1 MITNILCAGHLVIYI
16 ASTSMR
22 TVLYKYL
29 KKKPLGLQSA
39 LDHLILD
46 MVKNQMFNYTLFIL
60 FLFCGLVHGEL
71 PYLPSQIF
79 IWILIQSGV
88 YLLGLYQ
95 FFLIVKGIIIFRGV
109 WIENLEGLNDD
120 KLAMISRIF
129 ASIYTLLRAVGDYF
143 LTTPRNGPMI
153 TFLTGTEY
161 ETWVRTYEL
170 WFIKSKF
177 TYLSQILSSD
187 SSNCKTLNL
196 LSFFRA
202 FRSGPLHLLAILI
215 LLVSNFALL
224 IKTSRLQRLQ
234 PPIMDQEHHHRK
246 SFCLMSGVA
255 FSFVLVIAG
264 MIVLVSGE
272 KFGLFLLF
280 SLIQSIVNHSFTFY
294 YFLTLP
300 ELKKYYIQCAK
311 DFAQIKFVNSVLSS
325 LKFIFECWI
334 DMVLLLICIGPRYPK
349 MQPSKVSPNVV
360 QTV

>member
-161 ETWVRTYEL
+161 ET
-170 WFIKSKF
+170 
-177 TYLSQILSSD
+177 
-187 SSNCKTLNL
+187 
-196 LSFFRA
+196 
-202 FRSGPLHLLAILI
+202 
-215 LLVSNFALL
+215 
-224 IKTSRLQRLQ
+224 
-234 PPIMDQEHHHRK
+234 
-246 SFCLMSGVA
+246 
-255 FSFVLVIAG
+255 
-264 MIVLVSGE
+264 
-272 KFGLFLLF
+272 
-280 SLIQSIVNHSFTFY
+280 
-294 YFLTLP
+294 
-300 ELKKYYIQCAK
+300 
-311 DFAQIKFVNSVLSS
+311 
-325 LKFIFECWI
+325 
-334 DMVLLLICIGPRYPK
+334 
-349 MQPSKVSPNVV
+349 
-360 QTV
+360 